1 MNGAGQLKVL
11 VVDDAVLPRG
21 MIAKWLEDDASASV
35 ATAANGQQA
44 LEKLKNFSADVI
56 TMDLEMPVM
65 SGYEAIPL
73 IRESWPAAQIIVVSG
88 TSERER
94 STTFAALR
102 NGAADFIAKQGRE
115 GRSDFRRE
123 IVEKVKALGRPA
135 APVRTP
141 PLASAPI
148 QVSAPKTNL
157 RRGKHTLLAIGSSTG
172 GPEAI
177 ANFLNGLKG
186 SLQSPVLITQH
197 LPPKFSSVFATNLR
211 RQTGLDCVEAED
223 GMMVQQRRVYI
234 APGDRHMLVRRDG
247 PSVRIVIDSG
257 PPENHCRPSVD
268 PMFRSLAEIYGSK
281 VMAVVL
287 TGMGSDGARGAA
299 SLADVG
305 ARIAVQDQESSVVW
319 GMPGAVANAG
329 LAESIL
335 PVPQLSRLVLEHCS

>member
-223 GMMVQQRRVYI
+223 GMMVQIGRAHV
-234 APGDRHMLVRRDG
+234 
-247 PSVRIVIDSG
+247 
-257 PPENHCRPSVD
+257 
-268 PMFRSLAEIYGSK
+268 
-281 VMAVVL
+281 
-287 TGMGSDGARGAA
+287 
-299 SLADVG
+299 
-305 ARIAVQDQESSVVW
+305 
-319 GMPGAVANAG
+319 
-329 LAESIL
+329 
-335 PVPQLSRLVLEHCS
+335 